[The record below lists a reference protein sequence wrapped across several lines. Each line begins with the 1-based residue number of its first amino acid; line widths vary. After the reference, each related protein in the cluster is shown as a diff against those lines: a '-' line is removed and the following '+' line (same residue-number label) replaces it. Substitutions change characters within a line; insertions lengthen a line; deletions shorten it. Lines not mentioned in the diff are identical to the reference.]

1 MVAGM
6 MTAAAVAETLPG
18 WGYALLVAGIVL
30 LIVLIVAL
38 ICFALRD
45 RLIAGVTYSR
55 EFSEEGVY
63 EGEYVIMTETVT
75 NPSFLPVFFLDVESY
90 FYNGIRLESV
100 PFQPRQAMQYFQSR
114 FHLWPFMQIR
124 RRHKVL
130 CAQRGFYQLETVD
143 VFYSKRVR
151 YISAPAEIY
160 VYPKVVP
167 IGEMPNPISASQG
180 DSITA
185 RRLIFDPFSVNGIR
199 KYQFGDPFSTINF
212 KATARSGAMG
222 IDAIRVNSRDYCSS
236 RTVMVYLNYQV
247 SVEKPIPT
255 HIYEPMMERGLS
267 HAAALMREAFYG
279 GYRAG
284 FSSNATLVSGENRI
298 YFPIEG
304 GEAHLTEIL
313 KDMAKVR
320 ISTGISFT
328 AMLSEQLRDGM
339 TETEIFLLTPELT
352 DEAAAILDRYRVQG
366 NTVHVIPLGGGEVY
380 GDEEVDS

>member
-1 MVAGM
+1 MVKGLI
-6 MTAAAVAETLPG
+6 TAAALAESLPG
-18 WGYALLVAGIVL
+18 WGYVL
-30 LIVLIVAL
+30 LSAGLVLLAVLIVAL

-90 FYNGIRLESV
+90 FYNGIRLQSV
-100 PFQPRQAMQYFQSR
+100 HFDSRQAMQYFQSR

-151 YISAPAEIY
+151 YISAPAQLY
-160 VYPKVVP
+160 VYPKVIP
-167 IGEMPNPISASQG
+167 IGEIPDPISSHQG

-212 KATARSGAMG
+212 KATARSGSVG

-236 RTVMVYLNYQV
+236 RTVMVYLNYQL
-247 SVEKPIPT
+247 SVDKPIPT
-255 HIYEPMMERGLS
+255 HLYEPMMERGLS
-267 HAAALMREAFYG
+267 HAAALMREAFYS

-284 FSSNATLVSGENRI
+284 FSANATLVSGENRI
-298 YFPIEG
+298 CFPIEG
-304 GEAHLTEIL
+304 GEGHLTEIL
-313 KDMAKVR
+313 KEMAKVR
-320 ISTGISFT
+320 ISTGISLT

-352 DEAAAILDRYRVQG
+352 DEAATILDRYRLQG
-366 NTVHVIPLGGGEVY
+366 NTVHVILLGGGEVY
-380 GDEEVDS
+380 GDEDVAS